1 LRQARF
7 PGDQGGAGAPSFTA
21 RAQRLAAI
29 AQSFGDVD
37 PGNVLLAVKIGK
49 GAGDTQRAVIA
60 AGAQRERVGCI
71 AQQREPSGLWRRDL
85 LEHRPVALGI
95 GADACWRRAA

>member
-1 LRQARF
+1 VRQASR
-7 PGDQGGAGAPSFTA
+7 GGLRA
-21 RAQRLAAI
+21 AQRLAAI
-29 AQSFGDVD
+29 DQSLGDVD

-85 LEHRPVALGI
+85 LASS
-95 GADACWRRAA
+95 RRTRHWCGVRS